1 MLAILLGAAG
11 FETAECDGGDGA
23 IGHVQRLTP
32 DVVLLSTTTRG
43 DTIGIARSLRDGD
56 GTSRIP
62 IVLLTGHGDP
72 AFRER
77 ALESGCQA
85 CLLKPVDVDQLIK
98 ELSRVTADSSPR
110 EVFPGMPRQ
119 TSADAHRFVRECS
132 SSIDS
137 AKVALE
143 RARIVS
149 ARAQK
154 QVERANMFLT
164 RIGLSR
170 SDLAKS

>member
-11 FETAECDGGDGA
+11 FDIAECDGGDGA

-32 DVVLLSTTTRG
+32 DVLLLSTSTRG
-43 DTIGIARSLRDGD
+43 DSIGIARSLRDGD

-72 AFRER
+72 AFRQH
-77 ALESGCQA
+77 ALEVGCEA
-85 CLLKPVDVDQLIK
+85 CLLKPVDVDQLIT
-98 ELSRVTADSSPR
+98 ELSRLTADASSR

-119 TSADAHRFVRECS
+119 TSADAQRFVRECS
-132 SSIDS
+132 NSIDS

-143 RARIVS
+143 RARMVS

-164 RIGLSR
+164 RIGISK